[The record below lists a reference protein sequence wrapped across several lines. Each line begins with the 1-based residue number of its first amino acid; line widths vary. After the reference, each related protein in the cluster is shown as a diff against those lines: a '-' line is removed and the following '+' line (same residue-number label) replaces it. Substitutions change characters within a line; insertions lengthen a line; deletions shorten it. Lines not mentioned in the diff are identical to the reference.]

1 MTATLVRKTSV
12 ILWALV
18 FSGMVISCSEPSHG
32 PPLTPKANN
41 ATGAVD
47 EDDTVETMEPIDR
60 DAGPSEEIWRCFALS
75 DRNKGTPLF
84 SLFRSTSGNEAVDLI
99 GMVFV
104 AGTAHAAQFGIA
116 GLDRRWDFDY
126 NEGRGAFRYAFIIEP
141 DGTGAYYDFSTS
153 DDGTAKAKQIFR
165 CQLSP

>member
-1 MTATLVRKTSV
+1 MTATLIGKTSV
-12 ILWALV
+12 ILCALA

-32 PPLTPKANN
+32 PPLTPEANDN
-41 ATGAVD
+41 AGAVD
-47 EDDTVETMEPIDR
+47 EDNAVETLEPVDR

-84 SLFRSTSGNEAVDLI
+84 SLFRSPSGNEAVDLI

-104 AGTAHAAQFGIA
+104 AGTAHAAQFRVA

-126 NEGRGAFRYAFIIEP
+126 NEGRGAFRYAFVIEP